1 MTLSSK
7 RSLEKQGLLL
17 TNKQSTQTDAVL
29 TKAAKS
35 GGITGQSAG
44 KLLTRGEAAI
54 LIGVSLSEFKR
65 RESLG
70 IYVPTFIGENGWRF
84 FSYEYVSSLPGFG
97 RAKTSHSNHMTTA
110 ERSAQSVSNYDT
122 QIAAKIFQALDD
134 GLSTRDIVKK
144 LLIHPDTV
152 KTVYSAWEQLG
163 TLEGG
168 GIQISAKALEIINNL
183 PLPGSYPI
191 LNEEQ
196 LLANLQET
204 SRDTQKCGMCKT
216 QHSRICMTCAEKSFT
231 PIEQISNAAQPPA
244 RGRGRPRKSA

>member
-1 MTLSSK
+1 MTLASK
-7 RSLEKQGLLL
+7 GDAKKNDALL
-17 TNKQSTQTDAVL
+17 TNKHADSVDEGA
-29 TKAAKS
+29 TKAS
-35 GGITGQSAG
+35 GPIGHVAG
-44 KLLTRGEAAI
+44 KLLTRAESSA
-54 LIGVSLSEFKR
+54 LIGISTSEFKR

-70 IYVPTFIGENGWRF
+70 IYKPTLIGTNGWHF
-84 FSYEYVSSLPGFG
+84 FSYAYISSLPTFT
-97 RAKTSHSNHMTTA
+97 RAKPNTHNAA
-110 ERSAQSVSNYDT
+110 ERAAQSATDYDT
-122 QIAAKIFQALDD
+122 EIAAKIFQALDD
-134 GLSTRDIVKK
+134 GLSTREIVKK

-152 KTVYSAWEQLG
+152 KTVFSAWQQLG

-183 PLPGSYPI
+183 PLPGSYPV

-216 QHSRICMTCAEKSFT
+216 QHSRICLTCAEKSFA
-231 PIEQISNAAQPPA
+231 PIEQIPNAAVQPPA